1 MFSFSFV
8 STKPIKISQQLKHL
22 RNKMKQIQEQYCRAN
37 RLKYNERGKSGKD
50 VSKFPVSSINTRQGL
65 GQRKKM
71 VGSNV
76 IVH

>member
-50 VSKFPVSSINTRQGL
+50 VSKFPVSVFLHQHKARIGS
-65 GQRKKM
+65 KKKNGW
-71 VGSNV
+71 V
-76 IVH
+76 

>member
-1 MFSFSFV
+1 
-8 STKPIKISQQLKHL
+8 
-22 RNKMKQIQEQYCRAN
+22 MKQIQEQYCRAN